1 MYTYRTKVSY
11 SRLDKTGKVPY
22 HEILNYLQD
31 CSTFQSE
38 SLGVG
43 VKYLKAQNKA
53 WVMLANKI
61 QILRELQLGE
71 EIEIGTCPTSFGK
84 VMATRQ
90 FFIKDAAGDFVV
102 KAESIWGLIDIH
114 ERAPIRIRE
123 EDFCKYE
130 KENAFDSIKVS
141 RKIRFAEEAE
151 NLGNILVQGID
162 IDTNGHV
169 NNANYLRMISDY
181 LPKDIYYNQV
191 EIVYNKEALEG
202 ETIICTKYDEEDG
215 MGIRLENGCGETHV
229 QIKLKKI

>member
-38 SLGVG
+38 TLGVG
-43 VKYLKAQNKA
+43 VDYLKSQNKA

-61 QILRELQLGE
+61 QILRELKLGE
-71 EIEIGTCPTSFGK
+71 EIEIGTCPTEFGK

-90 FFIKDAAGDFVV
+90 FFIKDKAGAFVV
-102 KAESIWGLIDIH
+102 KAESIWGLIDIN
-114 ERAPIRIRE
+114 ERIPIRIRE

-141 RKIRFAEEAE
+141 RKIRFSGDSEF
-151 NLGNILVQGID
+151 LGKVEVSGID

-169 NNANYLRMISDY
+169 NNANYLRMIWDY
-181 LPKDIYYNQV
+181 LPENEYYNQV

-202 ETIICTKYDEEDG
+202 EKITCIKYNEKDGIGMSLRNEDG
-215 MGIRLENGCGETHV
+215 EIHA
-229 QIKLKKI
+229 QIKLKNI